1 MECMKHIYTVLFFC
15 LVSLFISFD
24 ASAQIKGVVTDSL
37 TNEPLMYI
45 TVQYEGKGVGAITNA
60 EGEYQVETRKGWDE
74 LMFSAIGYITKR
86 VKLTPD
92 TKVLNVQLA
101 PADVM
106 LSEVVV
112 KPKKEKYSR
121 KNNPA
126 VDFMRKV
133 IANKKAL
140 KLEENDYY
148 QYQKYEKM
156 KMSINDVTPEKMEKG
171 IYKKF
176 SFFKDQVEVSPK
188 TNKMIL
194 PISIKETASR
204 TIYRKSPK
212 SEKTIIEGM
221 NSTGIEEFFNTGDM
235 LGTIL
240 NDVFSDINIYDDDIR
255 LLQRRF
261 VSPIGRGA
269 ITFYKYYLM
278 DTLMV
283 DKQECVHLTF
293 VPQNPQDFG
302 FTGHLY
308 VVKDST
314 YAVKR
319 CTMNLPKRTG
329 VNFVDNMDIVQEYE
343 QLPDGNWVLTDD
355 DMTVELV
362 FVKGIQ
368 GLEVQRTTKY
378 TDYKFDEIEPR
389 LFRLKGNVIKEA
401 NMLAKSDEYWA
412 KIRQVPLTKKES
424 NMDIFMNRIEQI
436 PGFKYV
442 IFGAKA
448 LIENFVETGSKEHP
462 SKVDIGPINTMITSN
477 YVNGTR
483 FRLSAMTTGNLHP
496 HWSFSG
502 YGAYGTKDKKWFY
515 SGQAAY
521 SFNKREYVLWEFPK
535 HYLAFKYTYDVMSP
549 MDKYLMTDKD
559 NMFVGWKWTTVDQM
573 SYIRDATL
581 TYELETNSGFSVMAM
596 ARHRNDQPAGVLQY
610 WKNNGKV
617 AGQWDATN
625 TLVHD
630 MTTTELG
637 VTLRY
642 APGETFVNT
651 KQRRVPVSLDAPV
664 FTLSHTAGFKGVL
677 GGEYNFNLTELS
689 LRKRIWFGSWGKLDV
704 TARAG
709 AQWNTVPFPLLNLPM
724 ANLSYITQNN
734 ESFNLI
740 DNMEFLN
747 DRYASLALSYDMN
760 GKLFNRIP
768 LIKRL
773 KWRERFR
780 IRGLWGTLTD
790 KNNPYKSNNPDLF
803 LFPMR
808 NGLPTSY
815 VMGKTPYV
823 EASVGIYNI
832 FKLIHIE
839 YVRRLTYTNMPGVQK
854 DGIRFMILTIF

>member
-1 MECMKHIYTVLFFC
+1 MKQRYTIYVLF
-15 LVSLFISFD
+15 LLSLSVSIST
-24 ASAQIKGVVTDSL
+24 SAQIKGVITDSL

-45 TVQYEGKGVGAITNA
+45 TVQYEGKGVGGISNA
-60 EGEYQVETRKGWDE
+60 NGEYQVENRKGWDE
-74 LMFSAIGYITKR
+74 LTFSAIGYITKK
-86 VKLTPD
+86 VKLKPGTR
-92 TKVLNVQLA
+92 TLNVKLQPDDIL
-101 PADVM
+101 

-126 VDFMRKV
+126 VEFMKKV
-133 IANKKAL
+133 IENKKAL

-156 KMSINDVTPEKMEKG
+156 KMSLNDVTPDKMEKG

-188 TNKMIL
+188 TSKMIL
-194 PISIKETASR
+194 PISIKETASK
-204 TIYRKSPK
+204 TIFRKNPK

-240 NDVFSDINIYDDDIR
+240 TDVFSDINIYDDDIR

-269 ITFYKYYLM
+269 ISFYKYYLM
-278 DTLMV
+278 DTLTI

-314 YAVKR
+314 YAVKK
-319 CTMNLPKRTG
+319 CTMNLPKKTG
-329 VNFVDNMDIVQEYE
+329 VNFVENLDIVQQFE
-343 QLPDGNWVLTDD
+343 QLPDSNWVLTDD
-355 DMTVELV
+355 DMTVELH

-378 TDYKFDEIEPR
+378 SDYQFAEIEPR

-412 KIRQVPLTKKES
+412 KVRQVPLTKKES
-424 NMDIFMNRIEQI
+424 TMDVFMNRIEQI

-448 LIENFVETGSKEHP
+448 LIENFVETGSKNHP
-462 SKVDIGPINTMITSN
+462 SKFDFGPINTMITSN

-483 FRLSAMTTGNLHP
+483 FRLSGMTTGNLDP
-496 HWSFSG
+496 HWSLSG

-515 SGQAAY
+515 SGQVAY

-535 HYLAFKYTYDVMSP
+535 HYVAFKYTYDVMSP
-549 MDKYLMTDKD
+549 MDKYLATDKD
-559 NMFVGWKWTTVDQM
+559 NLFVGWKWTTVDQM
-573 SYIRDATL
+573 SYMRDATL
-581 TYELETNSGFSVMAM
+581 TYELETNTGFSVQAM
-596 ARHRNDQPAGVLQY
+596 ARHRNDQPAGQLQY
-610 WKNNGKV
+610 WKNNGEIL
-617 AGQWDATN
+617 GQWDEKN

-630 MTTTELG
+630 ITTTELG

-651 KQRRVPVSLDAPV
+651 KQRRVPVSLDAPT

-677 GGEYNFNLTELS
+677 GGEYDFNLTEAS
-689 LRKRIWFGSWGKLDV
+689 IRKRFWLGSWGKLDV

-740 DNMEFLN
+740 NNMEFLN
-747 DRYASLALSYDMN
+747 DRYASLNLSYDMN
-760 GKLFNRIP
+760 GKLFNRLP
-768 LIKRL
+768 LIKKL
-773 KWRERFR
+773 KWREMFR

-808 NGLPTSY
+808 DGVPTSH
-815 VMGKTPYV
+815 VMSKTPYV

-832 FKLIHIE
+832 FKLLHIE
-839 YVRRLTYTNMPGVQK
+839 YVRRLTYTDIPGVK
-854 DGIRFMILTIF
+854 KGGIRFMILMIF

>member
-1 MECMKHIYTVLFFC
+1 MKRMKRLYNITLILLLLLFA
-15 LVSLFISFD
+15 SAG
-24 ASAQIKGVVTDSL
+24 ASAQIRGVITDSL
-37 TNEPLMYI
+37 THEPLMYI
-45 TVQYEGKGVGAITNA
+45 TVQYEGKGVGGISNA
-60 EGEYQVETRKGWDE
+60 DGEYQVETRKGWNE
-74 LMFSAIGYITKR
+74 LTFSAIGYITKK
-86 VKLTPD
+86 VKFAPG
-92 TKVLNVQLA
+92 TKVLNVALA

-126 VDFMRKV
+126 VEFMKKV
-133 IANKKAL
+133 IEHKKAL
-140 KLEENDYY
+140 KLEENDFY

-221 NSTGIEEFFNTGDM
+221 NSNGIEEFFNTGDM

-240 NDVFSDINIYDDDIR
+240 TDVFSDVNIYDDDIR

-269 ITFYKYYLM
+269 ISFYKFYLM

-314 YAVKR
+314 YAVKKAV
-319 CTMNLPKRTG
+319 MNLPKKTG
-329 VNFVDNMDIVQEYE
+329 VNFVENLDIVQQFE
-343 QLPDGNWVLTDD
+343 QLPD
-355 DMTVELV
+355 
-362 FVKGIQ
+362 
-368 GLEVQRTTKY
+368 
-378 TDYKFDEIEPR
+378 
-389 LFRLKGNVIKEA
+389 IKEA

-412 KIRQVPLTKKES
+412 KVRQVPLTKKES
-424 NMDIFMNRIEQI
+424 SMDVFMNRIEQI

-448 LIENFVETGSKEHP
+448 LIENFVETGSKKHP
-462 SKVDIGPINTMITSN
+462 SKFDFGPINTMITSN

-483 FRLSAMTTGNLHP
+483 FRLSGMTTGNLHP

-502 YGAYGTKDKKWFY
+502 YGAYGTRDKKWFY

-535 HYLAFKYTYDVMSP
+535 HYLAFQYTYDVMSP
-549 MDKYLMTDKD
+549 MDKYLATDKD

-573 SYIRDATL
+573 SYMRDATL
-581 TYELETNSGFSVMAM
+581 TYELETNTGFSVKAM
-596 ARHRNDQPAGVLQY
+596 ARHRNDQPAGMLQY
-610 WKNNGKV
+610 WKNNGTTP
-617 AGQWDATN
+617 GEWDEKN

-630 MTTTELG
+630 ITTTELG

-642 APGETFVNT
+642 SPGETFVNT
-651 KQRRVPVSLDAPV
+651 KQRRVPVSLDAPT
-664 FTLSHTAGFKGVL
+664 FTLSHTVGLKGVL
-677 GGEYNFNLTELS
+677 GGEYNFNLTEAS
-689 LRKRIWFGSWGKLDV
+689 IRKRFWFGSWGKLDV

-768 LIKRL
+768 LIKKL
-773 KWRERFR
+773 KWREMFR
-780 IRGLWGTLTD
+780 IRGMWGTLTD
-790 KNNPYKSNNPDLF
+790 KNNPYKSSNPDLF

-808 NGLPTSY
+808 DGVPTSH
-815 VMGKTPYV
+815 VMGKTPYI

-832 FKLIHIE
+832 FKLLHIE
-839 YVRRLTYTNMPGVQK
+839 YVRRLTYTDIPGVK
-854 DGIRFMILTIF
+854 KGGVRFMILMIF

>member
-1 MECMKHIYTVLFFC
+1 MKQRYTIYALF
-15 LVSLFISFD
+15 LLSLFVSIS
-24 ASAQIKGVVTDSL
+24 ASAQIKGVITDSL

-45 TVQYEGKGVGAITNA
+45 TVQYEGKGVGGISNA
-60 EGEYQVETRKGWDE
+60 NGEYQVETRKGWDE
-74 LMFSAIGYITKR
+74 LTFSAVGYITKK
-86 VKLTPD
+86 VKLKPGTR
-92 TKVLNVQLA
+92 VLNVKLQS
-101 PADVM
+101 DDIM

-126 VDFMRKV
+126 VEFMKKV
-133 IANKKAL
+133 IENKKAL

-156 KMSINDVTPEKMEKG
+156 KMSLNDVTPDKMEKG

-194 PISIKETASR
+194 PISIKETASK
-204 TIYRKSPK
+204 TIFRKSPK

-240 NDVFSDINIYDDDIR
+240 TDVFSDINIYDDDIR

-269 ITFYKYYLM
+269 ISFYKYYLM

-314 YAVKR
+314 YAVKK
-319 CTMNLPKRTG
+319 CTMNLPKKTG
-329 VNFVDNMDIVQEYE
+329 VNFVENLDIVQQFE
-343 QLPDGNWVLTDD
+343 QLPDSNWVLTDD
-355 DMTVELV
+355 DMTVELH

-378 TDYKFDEIEPR
+378 TDYQFTEIEPR

-412 KIRQVPLTKKES
+412 KVRQVPLTKKES
-424 NMDIFMNRIEQI
+424 TMDVFMNRIEQI

-448 LIENFVETGSKEHP
+448 LIENFVETGSKKHP
-462 SKVDIGPINTMITSN
+462 SKFDFGPINTMITSN

-483 FRLSAMTTGNLHP
+483 FRLSGMTTGNLDP
-496 HWSFSG
+496 HWSLSG

-515 SGQAAY
+515 SGQVAY

-535 HYLAFKYTYDVMSP
+535 HYIAFKYTYDVMSP
-549 MDKYLMTDKD
+549 MDKYLATDKD
-559 NMFVGWKWTTVDQM
+559 NLFVGWKWTTVDQM
-573 SYIRDATL
+573 SYMRDATL
-581 TYELETNSGFSVMAM
+581 TYELETNTGFSVQAM
-596 ARHRNDQPAGVLQY
+596 ARHRNDQPAGQLQY
-610 WKNNGKV
+610 WKNNGETP
-617 AGQWDATN
+617 GQWDEKN

-630 MTTTELG
+630 ITTTELG

-651 KQRRVPVSLDAPV
+651 KQRRVPVSLDAPT

-677 GGEYNFNLTELS
+677 GGEYNFNLTEAS
-689 LRKRIWFGSWGKLDV
+689 IRKRFWLGSWGKLDV

-740 DNMEFLN
+740 NNMEFLN
-747 DRYASLALSYDMN
+747 DRYASLNLSYDMN

-768 LIKRL
+768 LIKKL
-773 KWRERFR
+773 KWREMFR

-790 KNNPYKSNNPDLF
+790 MNNQYKCNNPDLF

-808 NGLPTSY
+808 DGVPTSH

-832 FKLIHIE
+832 FKLLHIE
-839 YVRRLTYTNMPGVQK
+839 YVRRLTYTDIPGVK
-854 DGIRFMILTIF
+854 KGGIRFMILMIF

>member
-1 MECMKHIYTVLFFC
+1 MKQIYSIAL
-15 LVSLFISFD
+15 LLLLLLSVSTGV
-24 ASAQIKGVVTDSL
+24 SAQIKGVITDSL
-37 TNEPLMYI
+37 THEPLMYI
-45 TVQYEGKGVGAITNA
+45 TVQYEGKGVGGISNA
-60 EGEYQVETRKGWDE
+60 EGEYQVETRKGWNE
-74 LMFSAIGYITKR
+74 LTFSAIGYITKK
-86 VKLTPD
+86 VKFAPG
-92 TKVLNVQLA
+92 TKVLNVELA

-126 VDFMRKV
+126 VEFMKKV
-133 IANKKAL
+133 IENKKAL

-156 KMSINDVTPEKMEKG
+156 KMSVNDVTPEKMEKG

-194 PISIKETASR
+194 PISIKETSSK
-204 TIYRKSPK
+204 TIYRKNPK

-221 NSTGIEEFFNTGDM
+221 NSSGIEEFFNTGDM
-235 LGTIL
+235 
-240 NDVFSDINIYDDDIR
+240 
-255 LLQRRF
+255 
-261 VSPIGRGA
+261 
-269 ITFYKYYLM
+269 
-278 DTLMV
+278 
-283 DKQECVHLTF
+283 E
-293 VPQNPQDFG
+293 
-302 FTGHLY
+302 
-308 VVKDST
+308 
-314 YAVKR
+314 
-319 CTMNLPKRTG
+319 NL
-329 VNFVDNMDIVQEYE
+329 DIVQQFE
-343 QLPDGNWVLTDD
+343 QLPDSNWVLTDD
-355 DMTVELV
+355 DMTVELALM
-362 FVKGIQ
+362 KGIQ

-378 TDYKFDEIEPR
+378 SDYKFDEIEPR

-412 KIRQVPLTKKES
+412 KVRQVPLTKKES
-424 NMDIFMNRIEQI
+424 SMDVFMNRIEQI

-448 LIENFVETGSKEHP
+448 LIENFVETGSKKHP
-462 SKVDIGPINTMITSN
+462 SKFDFGPINTMITSN

-483 FRLSAMTTGNLHP
+483 FRLSGMTTGNLHP

-502 YGAYGTKDKKWFY
+502 YGAYGTRDKKWFY

-535 HYLAFKYTYDVMSP
+535 HYLAFQYTYDVMSP
-549 MDKYLMTDKD
+549 MDKYLATDKD

-573 SYIRDATL
+573 SYMRDATL
-581 TYELETNSGFSVMAM
+581 TYELETNTGFSVKAM
-596 ARHRNDQPAGVLQY
+596 ARHRNDQPAGMLQY
-610 WKNNGKV
+610 WKNNGTTP
-617 AGQWDATN
+617 GEWDEKN

-630 MTTTELG
+630 ITTTELG
-637 VTLRY
+637 LTLRY

-651 KQRRVPVSLDAPV
+651 KQRRVPVSLDAPT
-664 FTLSHTAGFKGVL
+664 FTLSHTVGLKGVL
-677 GGEYNFNLTELS
+677 GGEYNFNLTEAS
-689 LRKRIWFGSWGKLDV
+689 IRKRFWFGSWGKLDI

-768 LIKRL
+768 LIKKL
-773 KWRERFR
+773 KWREMFR
-780 IRGLWGTLTD
+780 IRGMWGTLTD
-790 KNNPYKSNNPDLF
+790 KNNPYKSSNSDLF

-808 NGLPTSY
+808 DGMPTSH
-815 VMGKTPYV
+815 VMGHTPYV

-832 FKLIHIE
+832 FKLLHIE
-839 YVRRLTYTNMPGVQK
+839 YVRRLTYTDIPGVK
-854 DGIRFMILTIF
+854 KGGVRFMILMIF